1 MIRNHQVLLIP
12 VIWKITT
19 IIQSRS
25 EKMFISKIL
34 SLINIGNMV
43 IKNYNHFDLN
53 LLSFIEQNENYFY
66 NGEFKK
72 SFETLKKYKQDNS
85 SDIKNNYLI
94 LVNKAKYYFDLY
106 NYDETKKILDYVGK
120 EYENFTDNS
129 FKEIQ
134 LSLCMFEKDLH
145 KFNDI
150 KQYFLID
157 KQTNQSNEYFD
168 FMYALNTGDIKQAKE
183 LFDSLKENEKS
194 DYLKANLYAQSFF
207 KTQDEEDGLLYVRLC
222 EMLLKENK
230 LNFLQKK
237 NILEML
243 YEIEK

>member
-1 MIRNHQVLLIP
+1 M
-12 VIWKITT
+12 
-19 IIQSRS
+19 
-25 EKMFISKIL
+25 
-34 SLINIGNMV
+34 
-43 IKNYNHFDLN
+43 
-53 LLSFIEQNENYFY
+53 
-66 NGEFKK
+66 
-72 SFETLKKYKQDNS
+72 
-85 SDIKNNYLI
+85 
-94 LVNKAKYYFDLY
+94 Y

-243 YEIEK
+243 YKIEK